1 MKTIGI
7 IGGMS
12 YESSIHY
19 YERINN
25 QVNELAGGLTCA
37 KMIIYNVNFGEIREL
52 MLNNEWDKIGKELAK
67 IAKTLED
74 AGADYI
80 AIATNTMHKL
90 ADYVQSNINIPL
102 IHIADCVA
110 DKCKDNDILN
120 VGLLGTK
127 YTMVEDFLKDR
138 LSENGLTVSVPDNDE
153 QINEIDR
160 IIFDELCKG
169 NIKEDSKEYYV
180 NVINEL
186 IKKYGIE
193 GVIFGCTEIEMLVK
207 QDDLEIPIFDTTQS
221 HIDSLVGYSLE
232 KVYKKKR

>member
-25 QVNELAGGLTCA
+25 QVNKEAGNLTCA
-37 KMIIYNVNFGEIREL
+37 RMIIYNVNFEEIRVL
-52 MLNNEWDKIGKELAK
+52 MLNNEWDKIGVELSK
-67 IAKTLED
+67 IAQILET

-90 ADYVQSNINIPL
+90 ADVIQRNINVPL

-110 DKCKDNDILN
+110 DKCQKANISK

-138 LSENGLTVSVPDNDE
+138 LKENSLEVYTPNKE
-153 QINEIDR
+153 KEINEIDR

-169 NIKEDSKEYYV
+169 NIKDTSKEYYV
-180 NVINEL
+180 EIINNME
-186 IKKYGIE
+186 KEYNIE
-193 GVIFGCTEIEMLVK
+193 GIIFGCTEIEMLVK
-207 QDDLEIPIFDTTQS
+207 QDDLNIPVFDTTQA
-221 HIDSLVGYSLE
+221 HIDSIVEYSLE
-232 KVYKKKR
+232 KVYKK

>member
-25 QVNELAGGLTCA
+25 QVNKLIGGLTSA
-37 KMIIYNVNFGEIREL
+37 KMIIYNVNFENIRKL
-52 MLNNEWDKIGKELAK
+52 MLTNEWDKIGIELAT
-67 IAKTLED
+67 IAKTLEN

-80 AIATNTMHKL
+80 VIATNTMHKL
-90 ADYVQSNINIPL
+90 ADYVQSKINIPL

-110 DKCKDNDILN
+110 SKCKENNVLN

-127 YTMVEDFLKDR
+127 YTMIQDFLKNK
-138 LSENGLTVSVPDNDE
+138 LIENGLIVTIPSSSKV
-153 QINEIDR
+153 INEIDR

-169 NIKEDSKEYYV
+169 Q
-180 NVINEL
+180 INESS
-186 IKKYGIE
+186 KKYFVNAINDMIKQNNIE
-193 GVIFGCTEIEMLVK
+193 GIILGCTEIEMLIK
-207 QDDLEIPIFDTTQS
+207 PNDLSIPIFDTTQA
-221 HIDSLVGYSLE
+221 HIDCIVNYALE
-232 KVYKKKR
+232 RA

>member
-19 YERINN
+19 YERINK
-25 QVNELAGGLTCA
+25 QVNELAGNLTCA
-37 KMIIYNVNFGEIREL
+37 RMIIYNVNFEEIRKL
-52 MLNNEWDKIGKELAK
+52 MLANEWDKIGIELAK
-67 IAKTLED
+67 IAKLLED

-90 ADYVQSNINIPL
+90 ANYIQKQINIPL

-110 DKCKDNDILN
+110 DKCKDSKVYN

-127 YTMVEDFLKDR
+127 YTMVENFLVDR
-138 LSENGLTVSVPDNDE
+138 LKENGLIVTTPKE
-153 QINEIDR
+153 EKQINEIDR

-169 NIKEDSKEYYV
+169 QIKETSKEYFV
-180 NVINEL
+180 DVINKMIEDE
-186 IKKYGIE
+186 GIE
-193 GVIFGCTEIEMLVK
+193 GIIFGCTEIEMLVK
-207 QDDLEIPIFDTTQS
+207 QSDLKIPIFDTTQS
-221 HIDSLVGYSLE
+221 HIDDIVEYSLE
-232 KVYKKKR
+232 RK